1 MADSQIRRQYLF
13 HYTIYRLDY
22 YYLPIYTLLQG
33 QSLRHGPSEKKECEG
48 QRLRRGPK

>member
-13 HYTIYRLDY
+13 HNTNNRLY
-22 YYLPIYTLLQG
+22 YYLPVYTYLLQG